1 MLTLINE
8 KAKWIIAI
16 AVVFIGIGLLAM
28 DGTPKDGASRFPLG
42 EINGRKVDATEFDAR
57 VKQVTENQRGR
68 SFEDEQY
75 AALRADIF
83 RSFVRQYVL
92 EELAEKNKLQASVAE
107 MKDELLTNPNAVRNL
122 VGQEAQ
128 QNLYYIQQTSANA
141 DEANQ
146 RIQTYLASLPRFLL
160 DTAFDQAS
168 YEAWLNTPEAYQ
180 WGSMV
185 RYEQEL
191 KNNTIPMKQL
201 QTFIA
206 AGIHQTSLESAFSVT
221 RRLNKLDLQVASVPA
236 SAFGDAAS
244 KVDSAAVISYFN
256 AHSDSFFV
264 KEDMMKVK
272 YASIAIAPSAKD
284 EDAIREY
291 VKTLYNQLMDSTIA
305 FDELA
310 KIQSEDVGSAQQGG
324 LLGDYTGRGVWVK
337 EFEDAAFALD
347 SGKISEPVRTQ
358 FGYHIIQ
365 NLGKQT
371 DSTGAVA
378 KVKAAHILVTVNASV
393 ETVDSL
399 TKILNNVK
407 KSAEEGKSFE
417 DAAKEQN
424 LAVTESD
431 WLKRGANL
439 AGIGYV
445 QGFHTFMFQNK
456 KNPEP
461 QGTISNVLS
470 NKKFVVLAVKADSLV
485 AGKRQVGPYFEEI
498 RANLVNNAQAEAAK
512 AYLESVAS
520 KVEAWNAADSVKPT
534 VENVTFETATA
545 GVDEYVSGLGYASP
559 VLATIA
565 KTQKVGEW
573 GPVVVTPS
581 GAVKVRINAETKAS
595 EESVAT
601 GTEEDLQNATR
612 FAPNALVNDY
622 VLSLEATADV
632 VNNLDLYYKD

>member
-28 DGTPKDGASRFPLG
+28 DGTPKDASARFPLG
-42 EINGRKVDATEFDAR
+42 EVNGRKVDATEFDAR
-57 VKQVTENQRGR
+57 VKQVTEQQRGR

-75 AALRADIF
+75 ANLRADIF

-92 EELAEKNKLQASVAE
+92 EDLAAKNQLNASVAE
-107 MKDELLTNPNAVRNL
+107 MKDELLRNPDMVRNL

-128 QNLYYIQQTSANA
+128 QNLYMIQANSASA

-146 RIQTYLASLPRFLL
+146 RIQTYLSSLPRFLL
-160 DTAFDQAS
+160 DTAFDRAS
-168 YEAWLNTPEAYQ
+168 YEQWLNTPEAYQ
-180 WGSMV
+180 WGAMI
-185 RYEQEL
+185 RYEQDL

-206 AGIHQTSLESAFSVT
+206 AGIHQTSLESAFSAA
-221 RRLNKLDLQVASVPA
+221 RHLNKLDVQVASVPA
-236 SAFGDAAS
+236 SVFGDAAS
-244 KVDSAAVISYFN
+244 KVDSAAVVSYFN
-256 AHSDSFFV
+256 AHKDSFFV

-272 YASIAIAPSAKD
+272 YASIAIAPSQKD
-284 EDAIREY
+284 EDAIHEY
-291 VKTLYNQLMDSTIA
+291 VNTLYNQLMDSTIT
-305 FDELA
+305 FEELA
-310 KIQSEDVGSAQQGG
+310 KIQSEDPGSAQQGG

-337 EFEDAAFALD
+337 EFEDVAFALD
-347 SGKISEPVRTQ
+347 SGKISEPVRSQ

-365 NLGKQT
+365 NLGKKT
-371 DSTGAVA
+371 DSTGAE

-407 KSAEEGKSFE
+407 AEVESGKSIE
-417 DAAKEQN
+417 DAAKAQN
-424 LAVTESD
+424 LEIAESA
-431 WLKRGANL
+431 WLKRGSNL
-439 AGIGYV
+439 ASIGYV
-445 QGFHTFMFQNK
+445 QGFHTFLFQNK

-461 QGTISNVLS
+461 QGAVSNVLS
-470 NKKFVVLAVKADSLV
+470 NKRFVILAAKEDSLV

-498 RANLVNNAQAEAAK
+498 RANLVNKAQAEAAK
-512 AYLESVAS
+512 AYLESVAA
-520 KVEAWNAADSVKPT
+520 KVQAWNAADSVKPEI
-534 VENVTFETATA
+534 ENVTLETANVS
-545 GVDEYVSGLGYASP
+545 VDEYVSGLGYANP

-573 GPVVVTPS
+573 GSAIVTPS
-581 GAVKVRINAETKAS
+581 GAAMVRINAENKPS
-595 EESVAT
+595 EESLAT
-601 GTEEDLQNATR
+601 ATEEDLQNAVR
-612 FAPNALVNDY
+612 FAPSALVNDF
-622 VLSLEATADV
+622 VISLEATADV